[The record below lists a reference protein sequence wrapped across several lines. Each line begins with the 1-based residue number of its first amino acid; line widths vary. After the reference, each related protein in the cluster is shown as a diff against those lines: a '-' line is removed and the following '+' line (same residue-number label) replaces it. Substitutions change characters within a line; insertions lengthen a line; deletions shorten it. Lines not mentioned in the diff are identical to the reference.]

1 MSRLSVVCS
10 ALLLVVSAPLL
21 ADEASHAAQ
30 AKRLLELTHAKN
42 LTVPVYT
49 QVRQAFE
56 QRFAEAQAP
65 DSKKALLE
73 SYQAKANVAL
83 DKAIG
88 WQKLE
93 PQMISLYS
101 AAFTEAELKELIAF
115 YQSPTGSKVLA
126 RMPALMAQSVQI
138 SQSQLQP
145 AVPEVNK
152 LLTEMSA
159 ELAPK
164 QP

>member
-1 MSRLSVVCS
+1 MSRLTLVCS
-10 ALLLVVSAPLL
+10 ALLLAISTPLL
-21 ADEASHAAQ
+21 ADDASHAAQ
-30 AKRLLELTHAKN
+30 ARKLLEITHANK
-42 LTVPVYT
+42 LTVPVYS
-49 QVRQAFE
+49 QVQQAFA

-65 DSKKALLE
+65 ESKKALLE

-93 PQMISLYS
+93 PQMVSLYS

-152 LLTEMSA
+152 LLTDMSA

-164 QP
+164 KQ